1 MSLEKGWRAVSLD
14 DVEAVPW
21 QGTELVWRPL
31 RQALGTRIAGIS
43 AYTAERAGQEV
54 VEGHVEAESGRGQE
68 ELYIVLRGRAR
79 FTLDEEQLDAPA
91 GTFVLVQPGTY
102 RRAVAAEPQTAVLAL
117 GGPATFE
124 PSASEWIERARPH
137 ARTDPQRARE
147 IVDELKAAKPDS
159 PGVQIA
165 EALLK
170 LAANDRK
177 AAQEILTA
185 LLQSEPALEA
195 PLAADPDLGPL
206 VAGPDHGA
214 SRSPWRSPRGRG
226 RPGTA

>member
-1 MSLEKGWRAVSLD
+1 VEKGWTAVSLD

-21 QGTELVWRPL
+21 EGTELVWRPL
-31 RQALGTRIAGIS
+31 RHALGTRIVGMG
-43 AYTAERAGQEV
+43 AYTADRAGQEV
-54 VEGHVEAESGRGQE
+54 VEGHDEGGDGRGHE
-68 ELYIVLRGRAR
+68 EVYVVLRGRAR
-79 FTLDEEQLDAPA
+79 FTLGDEQLDAPA
-91 GTFVLVQPGTY
+91 GTFVLVRPATY
-102 RRAVAAEPQTAVLAL
+102 RRAVAQEPGTAVLAL

-147 IVDELKAAKPDS
+147 IVDELKAVKPGS

-185 LLQSEPALEA
+185 LLKSEPALKA

-206 VAGPDHGA
+206 VAGPDQ
-214 SRSPWRSPRGRG
+214 SS
-226 RPGTA
+226 